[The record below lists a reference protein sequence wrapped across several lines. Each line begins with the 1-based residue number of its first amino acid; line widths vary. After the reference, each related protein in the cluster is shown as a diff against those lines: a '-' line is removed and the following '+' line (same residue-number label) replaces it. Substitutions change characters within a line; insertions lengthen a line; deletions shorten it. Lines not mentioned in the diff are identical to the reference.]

1 MRQKREKN
9 RGLMLF
15 CICCNTFCFGG
26 LYAWSAFSGELAA
39 YMGWEYSQV
48 TFAYSL
54 QLIADTYTVTTK
66 NTFIRITHDGRRTEI
81 NRLLLSVVVVSY
93 TGHAK
98 TVCQSL
104 QITVTALDAGSTVSA
119 VGSQ

>member
-1 MRQKREKN
+1 MTDADGTGRAEDLTLTTVDTIRFCN
-9 RGLMLF
+9 LF
-15 CICCNTFCFGG
+15 VKCRHHHSFGTT
-26 LYAWSAFSGELAA
+26 ECKIKC
-39 YMGWEYSQV
+39 
-48 TFAYSL
+48 AYSL

-81 NRLLLSVVVVSY
+81 NWLLLSVVVVSY

-98 TVCQSL
+98 TVCQRL
-104 QITVTALDAGSTVSA
+104 QITVTALDTGSTVSA